1 MMIAHLRLVL
11 LAFLHLLHPGTG
23 TVGDELQVLDA
34 VVHVV
39 GEDPA
44 PPVFG
49 SREADGAAM
58 LMYASRESGFQ
69 NAPPPVSWDARAQR
83 SCGYWQ
89 LPCSTTGRADIL
101 TQARAWLSLL
111 HLGARLCPE
120 SPAAPLSGG
129 CEAAHG
135 LAGRR
140 MQRVAV
146 LLDRVNQ
153 DVGAEVGVAEKQSK

>member
-1 MMIAHLRLVL
+1 MIVHLRLVL
-11 LAFLHLLHPGTG
+11 LAFLHVLHPT
-23 TVGDELQVLDA
+23 TPVLVDELQVLDA
-34 VVHVV
+34 VVRVV

-58 LMYASRESGFQ
+58 LLWAWHESEFRD
-69 NAPPPVSWDARAQR
+69 APPPRSWDARALR
-83 SCGYWQ
+83 SCGVWQ
-89 LPCSTTGRADIL
+89 EPCATTGRLDVA
-101 TQARAWLSLL
+101 TQARAWLALL

-129 CEAAHG
+129 CDQAHG

-140 MQRVAV
+140 MQQVAV
-146 LLDRVNQ
+146 LLDRVNR
-153 DVGAEVGVAEKQSK
+153 DADDGAAEKQKD